1 MVFVVRGNS
10 RLNLH
15 QNFGCTARSFIF
27 FKHFFYQKQCKYAM
41 NIVVAQIKAAGTL
54 PSISK
59 ITTGSWCFLLQ
70 ITAACIVFFKKKSQN
85 DIISPTFVLQVIYFT
100 TSTKITVLSGL
111 TRSEFACRNEFPCKN
126 RIPDFL
132 MLIPIENFTDQR
144 SHPPL
149 NKGEDFHGTTGE
161 DSPTRNTVSAA
172 WRRNE
177 TLIRYFGGI
186 YQRSLKYVCY
196 CCIPGVLTFHKTM
209 ITMDRKADHMKNNL
223 NYFPTQ
229 K

>member
-1 MVFVVRGNS
+1 
-10 RLNLH
+10 
-15 QNFGCTARSFIF
+15 
-27 FKHFFYQKQCKYAM
+27 M

-59 ITTGSWCFLLQ
+59 ITTGSWCFLVQ
-70 ITAACIVFFKKKSQN
+70 ITAACIVKKKSQN

-172 WRRNE
+172 
-177 TLIRYFGGI
+177 
-186 YQRSLKYVCY
+186 
-196 CCIPGVLTFHKTM
+196 
-209 ITMDRKADHMKNNL
+209 
-223 NYFPTQ
+223 
-229 K
+229 

>member
-1 MVFVVRGNS
+1 M
-10 RLNLH
+10 
-15 QNFGCTARSFIF
+15 
-27 FKHFFYQKQCKYAM
+27 
-41 NIVVAQIKAAGTL
+41 
-54 PSISK
+54 
-59 ITTGSWCFLLQ
+59 
-70 ITAACIVFFKKKSQN
+70 
-85 DIISPTFVLQVIYFT
+85 LQVIYFT

-126 RIPDFL
+126 RIPDSL

-149 NKGEDFHGTTGE
+149 NKGEDFHCTTGE

-196 CCIPGVLTFHKTM
+196 RCIPGLLTFHKTM